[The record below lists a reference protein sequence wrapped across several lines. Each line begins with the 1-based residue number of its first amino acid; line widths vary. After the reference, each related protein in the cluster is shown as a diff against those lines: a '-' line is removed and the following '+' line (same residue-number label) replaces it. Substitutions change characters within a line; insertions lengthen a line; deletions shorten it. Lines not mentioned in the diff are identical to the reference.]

1 MIGLDVN
8 LHDIDRLNALMDRV
22 QTFDNH
28 RHELLEMIGA
38 TVESQTR
45 RRIEEEQT
53 APDGSPWP
61 AWSSGYAATRHGNQ
75 SLLQSEGH
83 LIDSLHYVVGVDDV
97 RIETNLIYAAIHQFG
112 GTIKPKN
119 GRYLVFPLGEQTI
132 FAKEVDIPARPFM
145 GLSEDNI
152 DEIEQAMHSFYQEI
166 LSN

>member
-1 MIGLDVN
+1 MIGLDIN

-22 QTFDNH
+22 QALDDH
-28 RHELLEMIGA
+28 YHELLESLGA

-53 APDGSPWP
+53 APDGTPWP

-75 SLLQSEGH
+75 NLLQNEGH
-83 LIDSLHYVVGVDDV
+83 LLDSLHYVVGVDDV

-119 GRYLVFPLGEQTI
+119 GPHLVFSLGEQTV
-132 FAKEVDIPARPFM
+132 FTKEVNLPARPFM
-145 GLSEDNI
+145 GLSDEDI
-152 DEIEQAMHSFYQEI
+152 DEIEQT
-166 LSN
+166 LSNFLIQSL